1 MIAIFSIGI
10 WAVVIN
16 NTSNEEFPVKTLE
29 DQQKACV
36 AFIRLISTL
45 GIFGHCAI
53 WKYIYQNWMEEVQ
66 GSYLVLFSNYMGE
79 RKRRTKLSLYWV
91 ETREIFSWG
100 KRVEGYS
107 LRFIVSF
114 TFLTLSLI
122 ICFIQKI
129 YTNIVKLGYYW
140 RTLINKESHNKK
152 YSQIKLL

>member
-1 MIAIFSIGI
+1 MIAIFAIGI

-16 NTSNEEFPVKTLE
+16 YTSNEEFPVKTLE

-45 GIFGHCAI
+45 GVFGHCAI

-100 KRVEGYS
+100 KRAERYS
-107 LRFIVSF
+107 LRFIVSL
-114 TFLTLSLI
+114 TFLTLNLTTR
-122 ICFIQKI
+122 FIQNF
-129 YTNIVKLGYYW
+129 YTNTVKLCYY
-140 RTLINKESHNKK
+140 
-152 YSQIKLL
+152 